1 MELPMSHIEHGPGG
15 RRWSRHKI
23 DVRLKVSFPNDG
35 KNNSAFGRA
44 NSLSRGGIGAY
55 IPCTIPVGTTVS
67 LELTFPYSANE
78 AKLEAVIRTC
88 DGFRYGLEFM
98 RVSDEVQEMIVKNCS
113 GTRSCCNNRASALV

>member
-1 MELPMSHIEHGPGG
+1 MELPMSHFDQGPAA

-23 DVRLKVSFPNDG
+23 DVRLKVSFPTGGN
-35 KNNSAFGRA
+35 NNSAFGRA

-67 LELTFPYSANE
+67 LELTFPYSTKE
-78 AKLEAVIRTC
+78 ARLEAVIRTC

-98 RVSDEVQEMIVKNCS
+98 RLSDEVQEMIVKNCN
-113 GTRSCCNNRASALV
+113 GTELLQ

>member
-1 MELPMSHIEHGPGG
+1 MSQIDPAG

-23 DVRLKVSFPNDG
+23 DVRLKVSFPNEG

-67 LELTFPYSANE
+67 LELTFPYSAKE
-78 AKLEAVIRTC
+78 ARLEAVIRTC
-88 DGFRYGLEFM
+88 DGFRYGLEFIE
-98 RVSDEVQEMIVKNCS
+98 VPAEVQRTIVRGCS
-113 GTRSCCNNRASALV
+113 DTDSIR